1 MPKEK
6 KCDGYHDCRDKSDE
20 KGCAGVSCDLQEFR
34 CENGEKCIAKYQK
47 CNHRNECEDG
57 SDEKGCSE
65 FPSYRFAKIMKKNKS
80 LFLPDF
86 PPCHSGQFRC
96 QNHLCIPIRWR
107 CDGYKDCT
115 DGTDEMNC
123 TAITCPDNKFNCPSE
138 EVGFS
143 RCDDGISLTME
154 NDCFRCLF

>member
-65 FPSYRFAKIMKKNKS
+65 FPSYRFAKIMQIKS
-80 LFLPDF
+80 NYFFQTSP
-86 PPCHSGQFRC
+86 RA
-96 QNHLCIPIRWR
+96 
-107 CDGYKDCT
+107 
-115 DGTDEMNC
+115 
-123 TAITCPDNKFNCPSE
+123 TAGSSAARTTSASPFGGAATATRTAPTAPT
-138 EVGFS
+138 
-143 RCDDGISLTME
+143 R
-154 NDCFRCLF
+154 